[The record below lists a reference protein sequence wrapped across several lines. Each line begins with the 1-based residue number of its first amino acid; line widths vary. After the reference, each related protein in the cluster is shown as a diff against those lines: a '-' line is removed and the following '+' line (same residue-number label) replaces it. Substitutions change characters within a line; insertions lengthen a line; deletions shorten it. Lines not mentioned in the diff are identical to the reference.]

1 MNQFPNLIQRSLN
14 LNREPNLS
22 GSIIE
27 LKAIFRQEVY
37 QAVIHHKALK
47 PDDVGR
53 YWLRQQF
60 HNKILP
66 PPKKKKRKTRPD
78 ISGSKYEAERFW
90 IPSLPNNS
98 ALGMIIRVF
107 FFQNAKIF
115 NFELFFSFLY
125 ISIPSPHPTFLQT
138 FSFCESYLKQGTHK
152 Q

>member
-1 MNQFPNLIQRSLN
+1 MNQLPNLIQRSLN

-66 PPKKKKRKTRPD
+66 PPQKKMNFFLD
-78 ISGSKYEAERFW
+78 
-90 IPSLPNNS
+90 LPGARGAFS
-98 ALGMIIRVF
+98 RVFPGPPPGALGCPGR
-107 FFQNAKIF
+107 A
-115 NFELFFSFLY
+115 EPPRLGFSSIY
-125 ISIPSPHPTFLQT
+125 IYIYILS
-138 FSFCESYLKQGTHK
+138 
-152 Q
+152 

>member
-1 MNQFPNLIQRSLN
+1 MNQFSNLIQRSLN

-66 PPKKKKRKTRPD
+66 LPPAPPKKKQGQIFQAVNTKQKGFGFPP
-78 ISGSKYEAERFW
+78 F
-90 IPSLPNNS
+90 P
-98 ALGMIIRVF
+98 IILLW
-107 FFQNAKIF
+107 
-115 NFELFFSFLY
+115 E
-125 ISIPSPHPTFLQT
+125 
-138 FSFCESYLKQGTHK
+138 
-152 Q
+152 

>member
-66 PPKKKKRKTRPD
+66 LPPAPPQK
-78 ISGSKYEAERFW
+78 
-90 IPSLPNNS
+90 
-98 ALGMIIRVF
+98 
-107 FFQNAKIF
+107 
-115 NFELFFSFLY
+115 
-125 ISIPSPHPTFLQT
+125 
-138 FSFCESYLKQGTHK
+138 KQGQIFQAVNTK
-152 Q
+152 QKGFGFPPFPIILLWE